1 LAYALFVLDWVRRLR
16 RASRKLT
23 LPSRDASDARTN
35 QQLNLSKLTPTDADF
50 LAKFASVQLLAA
62 DLLAD
67 LPSQTPDEA
76 VSETISAL
84 AENQKERVRPVLSA
98 IAKSGKSFEDEL
110 ERFEAELQEFADH
123 IDGRGFYENL
133 MSIYI
138 VFGILD
144 DFYEK
149 LASVQG
155 SSAKNLVSKT
165 LNDYPFNDFLK
176 NLLQEKVKADEELKD
191 SLAMFGRSLVAD
203 CLLHVLSTLEF
214 SESEEKTE
222 EAEFRRNA
230 LRTIEPLT
238 NQLISNHSARMD
250 QLGMSA

>member
-1 LAYALFVLDWVRRLR
+1 MLDWVRRLR

-50 LAKFASVQLLAA
+50 LARFASAQLLAA

-67 LPSQTPDEA
+67 LPTQTPDEN
-76 VSETISAL
+76 VSESISAL
-84 AENQKERVRPVLSA
+84 AENQKERVRPVLTA
-98 IAKSGKSFEDEL
+98 MAKSAKSSEDEL
-110 ERFEAELQEFADH
+110 ERFEAEFQEFADR

-133 MSIYI
+133 MSVYI

-155 SSAKNLVSKT
+155 SSVKSLVNKT
-165 LNDYPFNDFLK
+165 LNDYPFSEFVK
-176 NLLQEKVKADEELKD
+176 NLLQAKLGQDQELRD

-203 CLLHVLSTLEF
+203 CLLHVLNTLEF
-214 SESEEKTE
+214 SELVSEEDE
-222 EAEFRRNA
+222 VEFRRKA
-230 LRTIEPLT
+230 LRMIEPLT
-238 NQLISNHSARMD
+238 NQLIGKHSERMD

>member
-1 LAYALFVLDWVRRLR
+1 MAYALCVLDWVRRLR

-76 VSETISAL
+76 ASESISAL
-84 AENQKERVRPVLSA
+84 AANQKERLRPVLSA

-110 ERFEAELQEFADH
+110 ERFEPEFQELAER
-123 IDGRGFYENL
+123 IDGRGFHENL
-133 MSIYI
+133 MAIYI

-144 DFYEK
+144 DFYER

-155 SSAKNLVSKT
+155 SSVKNLVNKT
-165 LNDYPFNDFLK
+165 LNDYPFGDYLK
-176 NLLQEKVKADEELKD
+176 NLLQQKLENDDELRD
-191 SLAMFGRSLVAD
+191 MLAMFGRSLVAD
-203 CLLHVLSTLEF
+203 CLLHVLNTLEF
-214 SESEEKTE
+214 SEIEQKTDGP
-222 EAEFRRNA
+222 EFRRSA
-230 LRTIEPLT
+230 LRMIEPLT
-238 NQLISNHSARMD
+238 NQLISKHSERMD